1 MKTNFPSKK
10 ELNQAPYTIC
20 KNKKISITFYNIRIW
35 KRKIVF
41 AQKSILITEFIY
53 FLNKES
59 YDDELMQINWILV
72 TTYYLCIVIS
82 IPHWCQDIKN
92 MPPRK
97 IYKLYWPK
105 LYWFRK
111 KKKDKPLTNS
121 KESKW
126 YLIQN
131 TCNFLKSNKVIGP

>member
-1 MKTNFPSKK
+1 VKTNFPSKQ

-20 KNKKISITFYNIRIW
+20 KNQKISITFYNIRIW

-53 FLNKES
+53 FLKKES

-82 IPHWCQDIKN
+82 IPH
-92 MPPRK
+92 
-97 IYKLYWPK
+97 
-105 LYWFRK
+105 
-111 KKKDKPLTNS
+111 
-121 KESKW
+121 
-126 YLIQN
+126 
-131 TCNFLKSNKVIGP
+131 